1 METRDWRTALDLE
14 LENSSLLSKLSVL
27 LGDDLSPNS
36 LIYFLYLKSLVE
48 VHQANISL
56 VASSYIGPSGAV
68 QTVSDS
74 HRPLFW
80 SERRCA
86 DGV

>member
-27 LGDDLSPNS
+27 LGDDLSPSS

-48 VHQANISL
+48 VNQANISL
-56 VASSYIGPSGAV
+56 VV
-68 QTVSDS
+68 LDS
-74 HRPLFW
+74 VLFNK
-80 SERRCA
+80 SLIIYYSNYFQLI
-86 DGV
+86 VH